1 MALLGR
7 GGFASTRIARNPLA
21 VFMPAR
27 AQWGLSHAEDLSAG
41 RRALPNVDYLRSLP
55 PVTGP
60 ARSTTIS
67 SQGSLSRSDQ
77 SGVVAAIDARVRG
90 HMGFISWNSLASCAA
105 HFSASNCSTTLR
117 CPAKPISPAPPAKM
131 PTGRGPRPARPRFP
145 GDQKPRHTV
154 FDQLRHSRYTGGD
167 DGAAGRHRFH
177 EHHRHTFG
185 KARQA
190 EHVGLCVVAAYVVL
204 TDRSFERD
212 PVCYAEVLG
221 ATPKPFPER
230 AVPDQDKPRLGSP
243 VNDHL
248 HRAQQNFQ
256 SLGGASLATQSTT
269 KPGPF
274 RGGASR

>member
-1 MALLGR
+1 MGYLLR
-7 GGFASTRIARNPLA
+7 RPHLA
-21 VFMPAR
+21 
-27 AQWGLSHAEDLSAG
+27 Q
-41 RRALPNVDYLRSLP
+41 LRS
-55 PVTGP
+55 T
-60 ARSTTIS
+60 ST
-67 SQGSLSRSDQ
+67 
-77 SGVVAAIDARVRG
+77 AA
-90 HMGFISWNSLASCAA
+90 NSLASCAA
-105 HFSASNCSTTLR
+105 HFSASNSSTTLR
-117 CPAKPISPAPPAKM
+117 CPAKPIFSRSSGEDANRSRA
-131 PTGRGPRPARPRFP
+131 TASSSTFP
-145 GDQKPRHTV
+145 GATRSPDHTV

-204 TDRSFERD
+204 TDSSFEQD

-230 AVPDQDKPRLGSP
+230 AVPNQDKPRLGSP

-256 SLGGASLATQSTT
+256 PFGWREPGDAEHHEAGAFSRRHQRIAAQVGTTVNHTQLCPVLGLGQVHQL
-269 KPGPF
+269 
-274 RGGASR
+274 